1 MKGGEL
7 YEFFGQNTET
17 FKIWKNTL
25 QYCFCFL
32 HYSIVNGKM
41 HFSSDLQ
48 QMPIEELLRLR
59 SMPNGRMDL
68 LTVDESVRL
77 NANMMVQFDGM
88 LDDLLNNQ

>member
-1 MKGGEL
+1 MEML
-7 YEFFGQNTET
+7 SMQTPTTREEFENRL
-17 FKIWKNTL
+17 NR
-25 QYCFCFL
+25 L
-32 HYSIVNGKM
+32 HYIIVNGKL

-77 NANMMVQFDGM
+77 NANMMVQYDGI

>member
-1 MKGGEL
+1 MEML
-7 YEFFGQNTET
+7 SMQTPTTREEFENRL
-17 FKIWKNTL
+17 NR
-25 QYCFCFL
+25 L

-41 HFSSDLQ
+41 QFLSDLQ

-88 LDDLLNNQ
+88 LDDLLSNQ

>member
-1 MKGGEL
+1 MQNYSTVLQTLRE
-7 YEFFGQNTET
+7 EFENRL
-17 FKIWKNTL
+17 NR
-25 QYCFCFL
+25 L
-32 HYSIVNGKM
+32 HCSIVNGKM

-59 SMPNGRMDL
+59 TMPNGRMDL

-88 LDDLLNNQ
+88 IDDLFENN

>member
-1 MKGGEL
+1 MCWYAMQVSIIVRICWCYMKNIFENRL
-7 YEFFGQNTET
+7 NR
-17 FKIWKNTL
+17 
-25 QYCFCFL
+25 L

-77 NANMMVQFDGM
+77 NANMMVQFDGI